1 MKQTDF
7 LIIGSGIAGLTT
19 AIKLAERLPNKKVL
33 VITKADESESNTKY
47 AQGGIAVVIDEVA
60 DSFDKHIEDTLKAG
74 AGLNNRSVVEMV
86 IKEGPRRL
94 KEFIAWGAKFD
105 LDKQGDIQLGRE
117 GGHTEH
123 RIVHHKDITGYELE
137 QTLLR
142 KVAELDNIELHQ
154 FYFNIDL
161 ITEHQLSRVDTTVG
175 SNVKCYGAYVLN
187 QQTETIETIV
197 SRFTILATGG
207 VGQVYQ
213 TTTNPNIA
221 TGDGIAIAYRAKAK
235 IADMEFV
242 QFHPTALSDPGVSP
256 AFLISEAV
264 RGYGAQLKNRKGRR
278 FIFDYDERGEL
289 ASRDIVAKAIDS
301 ELKKSGDDSVYLDCR
316 HLDIE
321 DFKVHFPNI
330 YDKCKSKGILI
341 EKDMIPVV
349 PAAHYL
355 CGGVDVN
362 LNGQTSLEN
371 LYACGEVSR
380 TGLHGANRLAS
391 NSLLEA
397 IVYAHNIA
405 EYITTVEAQVGF
417 CEQVP
422 EWNTDGTSD
431 PKELVLI
438 NHTKSEVQQTMT
450 KFVGI
455 VRSDQRLERAV
466 KRNELW
472 FEETEQLYKTT
483 TLSVPLCELRNLISV
498 AYLITRQSIERTEN
512 AGGYYNLGLDRDALL
527 DEV

>member
-1 MKQTDF
+1 MIQTDF

-19 AIKLAERLPNKKVL
+19 AIKLAERFPSKNILI
-33 VITKADESESNTKY
+33 ITKADESESNTKY

-74 AGLNNRSVVEMV
+74 AGLNDPSVVEMV
-86 IKEGPRRL
+86 IKEGPERL
-94 KEFIAWGAKFD
+94 NEFINWGAKFD
-105 LDKQGDIQLGRE
+105 LDKKGDFQLGRE

-142 KVAELDNIELHQ
+142 KVSGLDNIELHQ

-161 ITEHQLSRVDTTVG
+161 ITEHQLNQINATRDS
-175 SNVKCYGAYVLN
+175 SLKCYGAYVFN
-187 QQTETIETIV
+187 QHTETIETIV
-197 SRFTILATGG
+197 SRFTVLATGG

-213 TTTNPNIA
+213 TTTNPSIA

-242 QFHPTALSDPGVSP
+242 QFHPTALYEPGVSP

-264 RGYGAQLKNRKGRR
+264 RGHGAHLKNKEGKR
-278 FIFDYDERGEL
+278 FVFDYDERGEM

-301 ELKKSGDDSVYLDCR
+301 EMKKSGEECVYLDCR
-316 HLDIE
+316 HLDLQE
-321 DFKVHFPNI
+321 FKQHFPNI
-330 YDKCKSKGILI
+330 SDKCKSKGILI
-341 EKDMIPVV
+341 ENDLIPVV

-355 CGGVDVN
+355 CGGVEVN
-362 LNGQTSLEN
+362 LYGQTSLDN

-405 EYITTVEAQVGF
+405 DHIETVESTVDF
-417 CEQVP
+417 CKQVP
-422 EWNTDGTSD
+422 DWNSEGTSE

-455 VRSDQRLERAV
+455 VRSNQRLERAV

-472 FEETEQLYKTT
+472 FEETEELYKNTS
-483 TLSVPLCELRNLISV
+483 LSVPLCELRNLISV
-498 AYLITRQSIERTEN
+498 AYLITQQSLGRKEN
-512 AGGYYNLGLDRDALL
+512 AGGFYNLGLDSNVLNS
-527 DEV
+527 EI

>member
-1 MKQTDF
+1 MIQTDF

-19 AIKLAERLPNKKVL
+19 AIKLAERFPSKKVL
-33 VITKADESESNTKY
+33 IITKADESESNTKY
-47 AQGGIAVVIDEVA
+47 AQGGIAVVIDEVS

-74 AGLNNRSVVEMV
+74 AGLNNRDVVEMV
-86 IKEGPRRL
+86 VKEGPERL
-94 KEFIAWGAKFD
+94 KEFITWGAQFD
-105 LDKQGDIQLGRE
+105 LDKKGDIQLGRE

-123 RIVHHKDITGYELE
+123 RIVHHKDITGFELE

-142 KVAELDNIELHQ
+142 KVGKLKNIELHQ

-161 ITEHQLSRVDTTVG
+161 ITEHQLNRVDLNMH

-187 QQTETIETIV
+187 QNTETIETIV

-221 TGDGIAIAYRAKAK
+221 TGDGVAIAYRAKAK

-242 QFHPTALSDPGVSP
+242 QFHPTALFDPGVSP

-264 RGYGAQLKNRKGRR
+264 RGYGGYLKNSEGRR
-278 FIFDYDERGEL
+278 FVFDYDERGEL

-301 ELKKSGDDSVYLDCR
+301 EMKKSGEDNVYLDCR
-316 HLDIE
+316 HLEID

-330 YDKCKSKGILI
+330 YDKCKKKGILI

-362 LNGQTSLEN
+362 MKGQTSLEN

-405 EYITTVEAQVGF
+405 AHISTMESKVDF

-422 EWNTDGTSD
+422 DWNTDGTSD

-472 FEETEQLYKTT
+472 FEETEELYKST

-498 AYLITRQSIERTEN
+498 AYLITQQSIERKEN
-512 AGGYYNLGLDRDALL
+512 AGGFYNLGLDSDVLQQ
-527 DEV
+527 EV

>member
-1 MKQTDF
+1 MIQTDF

-19 AIKLAERLPNKKVL
+19 AIKLAEKFPDKGVL
-33 VITKADESESNTKY
+33 IITKADESESNTKY
-47 AQGGIAVVIDEVA
+47 AQGGIAVVIDEVT
-60 DSFDKHIEDTLKAG
+60 DSFEKHIADTLKAG
-74 AGLNNRSVVEMV
+74 AGLNDPKVVEMV
-86 IKEGPRRL
+86 IKEGPKRL
-94 KEFIAWGAKFD
+94 KEFIEWGAKFD
-105 LDKQGDIQLGRE
+105 LDKKGDIQLGRE

-123 RIVHHKDITGYELE
+123 RIVHHKDITGFELE

-142 KVAELDNIELHQ
+142 KVGELENVLLHQ

-161 ITEHQLSRVDTTVG
+161 ITEHQLNQVDTTLD

-187 QQTETIETIV
+187 QHTETIETIV

-242 QFHPTALSDPGVSP
+242 QFHPTALYDPGISP

-264 RGYGAQLKNRKGRR
+264 RGYGAHLKNKEGNR
-278 FIFDYDERGEL
+278 FVFEYDERGEL

-301 ELKKSGDDSVYLDCR
+301 EMKKSGEECVFLDCT
-316 HLDIE
+316 HLDSN
-321 DFKVHFPNI
+321 DFKEHFPTI
-330 YDKCKSKGILI
+330 YTKCKSKGILI

-355 CGGVDVN
+355 CGGVKVD
-362 LNGQTSLEN
+362 LHGQTSIGN
-371 LYACGEVSR
+371 LYACGEVSC

-405 EYITTVEAQVGF
+405 AHIQKVESAVDF
-417 CEQVP
+417 CEKVP
-422 EWNTDGTSD
+422 DWNTEGTSD

-455 VRSDQRLERAV
+455 VRSNQRLERAV
-466 KRNELW
+466 KRNNLW
-472 FEETEQLYKTT
+472 FEETEELYKTT

-498 AYLITRQSIERTEN
+498 AYLITQQSVERKEN
-512 AGGYYNLGLDRDALL
+512 AGGFYKLEFDKFTS
-527 DEV
+527 DEEV

>member
-1 MKQTDF
+1 MVQTDF

-19 AIKLAERLPNKKVL
+19 AIKLAEHFPKKKVL
-33 VITKADESESNTKY
+33 IITKADESESNTKY
-47 AQGGIAVVIDEVA
+47 AQGGIAVVIDELT

-74 AGLNNRSVVEMV
+74 AGLNNPKVVEMV
-86 IKEGPRRL
+86 IKEGPKRL
-94 KEFIAWGAKFD
+94 QELIGWGAAFD
-105 LDKQGDIQLGRE
+105 LDTKGNIQLGRE

-123 RIVHHKDITGYELE
+123 RIVHHKDITGFELE

-142 KVAELDNIELHQ
+142 KVRELKNVQLHQ

-161 ITEHQLSRVDTTVG
+161 ITEHQLNKVDTTLD
-175 SNVKCYGAYVLN
+175 SDLTCYGAYVLN
-187 QQTETIETIV
+187 QQTETIETIIA
-197 SRFTILATGG
+197 RFTILATGG

-213 TTTNPNIA
+213 TTTNPSIA

-242 QFHPTALSDPGVSP
+242 QFHPTALYEPGVSP

-264 RGYGAQLKNRKGRR
+264 RGYGAYLKNKEGER
-278 FIFDYDERGEL
+278 FVFDYDKRGEL

-301 ELKKSGDDSVYLDCR
+301 ELKKSGEDCVYLDCR
-316 HLDIE
+316 HLNIK
-321 DFKVHFPNI
+321 DFKEHFPTI
-330 YDKCKSKGILI
+330 YAKCETKGVFID
-341 EKDMIPVV
+341 KDMIPVV

-355 CGGVDVN
+355 CGGVVVD
-362 LNGQTSLEN
+362 LQGKTSIGN
-371 LYACGEVSR
+371 LYACGEVSQ

-405 EYITTVEAQVGF
+405 EAVKKEEASVVF
-417 CEQVP
+417 CKQVP
-422 EWNTDGTSD
+422 EWNTEGTSK

-455 VRSDQRLERAV
+455 VRSNQRLERAV
-466 KRNELW
+466 KRNKLW
-472 FEETEQLYKTT
+472 YEETEDLYKTT

-498 AYLITRQSIERTEN
+498 AYLITQQSQVRKEN
-512 AGGYYNLGLDRDALL
+512 AGGFYNLELDDAATKN
-527 DEV
+527 EV

>member
-1 MKQTDF
+1 MIHADF

-19 AIKLAERLPNKKVL
+19 AIKLAEHFPEKKVL
-33 VITKADESESNTKY
+33 IITKADESESNTKY
-47 AQGGIAVVIDEVA
+47 AQGGIAVVIDELT

-74 AGLNNRSVVEMV
+74 AGLNNRAVVDMV
-86 IKEGPRRL
+86 IKEGPQRL
-94 KEFIAWGAKFD
+94 KELIGWGAAFD
-105 LDKQGDIQLGRE
+105 LDTKGNIQLGRE

-123 RIVHHKDITGYELE
+123 RIVHHKDITGFELE

-142 KVAELDNIELHQ
+142 KVRELKNVQLQQ

-161 ITEHQLSRVDTTVG
+161 ITEHQLNKVDTTLD
-175 SNVKCYGAYVLN
+175 SNLTCYGAYVLN
-187 QQTETIETIV
+187 QQTELVETIV

-207 VGQVYQ
+207 IGQVYQ
-213 TTTNPNIA
+213 TTTNPDIA

-235 IADMEFV
+235 ITDMEFV
-242 QFHPTALSDPGVSP
+242 QFHPTALYEPGISP

-264 RGYGAQLKNRKGRR
+264 RGYGAYLRNSTGKR
-278 FIFDYDERGEL
+278 FVFDYDERGEL

-301 ELKKSGDDSVYLDCR
+301 ELKKSGKDCVYLDCR
-316 HLDIE
+316 HLNIK
-321 DFKVHFPNI
+321 DFKEHFPTI
-330 YDKCKSKGILI
+330 YAKCESKGIFI

-355 CGGVDVN
+355 CGGVVVD
-362 LNGQTSLEN
+362 LQGKTSIGN

-405 EYITTVEAQVGF
+405 EAVKKEEAGVVF
-417 CEQVP
+417 YKQVP
-422 EWNTDGTSD
+422 EWNTEGTSK

-455 VRSDQRLERAV
+455 VRSNQRLERAV
-466 KRNELW
+466 KRNKLW
-472 FEETEQLYKTT
+472 HEETEDLYKTT

-498 AYLITRQSIERTEN
+498 AYLITQQSLARKEN
-512 AGGYYNLGLDRDALL
+512 AGGFYNLGFDDAAAKN
-527 DEV
+527 EV